1 MCFLKG
7 IRVTKLVR
15 AASSFVRKFGSPRRI
30 AHDIFRRIT
39 SAEELF
45 VSLTAR
51 GGACMD
57 NSTVQ

>member
-7 IRVTKLVR
+7 IRVTKLVY

-51 GGACMD
+51 GGND
-57 NSTVQ
+57 